1 MMNICKL
8 KIEEE
13 KQLKVDREA
22 FWLGNN
28 ADELN
33 KIFNETEVK
42 ESSENK
48 INE

>member
-28 ADELN
+28 
-33 KIFNETEVK
+33 VV
-42 ESSENK
+42 SS
-48 INE
+48 